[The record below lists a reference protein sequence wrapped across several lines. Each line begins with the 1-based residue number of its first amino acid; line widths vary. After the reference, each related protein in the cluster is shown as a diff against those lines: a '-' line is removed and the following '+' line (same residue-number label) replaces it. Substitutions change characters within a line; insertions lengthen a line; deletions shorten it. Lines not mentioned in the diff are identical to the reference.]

1 MSKLSFGAY
10 AFEKVRCTTIQIRG
24 NEEKNSVKLIY
35 HFKVYL
41 ENVTKFCMY
50 SSLVACMITL
60 KVWHLPLVCSANA
73 LTNWSHKDNLG
84 IYIMVENAHNT
95 SVEAL

>member
-1 MSKLSFGAY
+1 MLSLFIAQLTDSSKLVMTKIAENKIIKKSFFSMSKLSFGAY

-41 ENVTKFCMY
+41 ENVTKFCTY
-50 SSLVACMITL
+50 SSLAGMITL
-60 KVWHLPLVCSANA
+60 KV
-73 LTNWSHKDNLG
+73 
-84 IYIMVENAHNT
+84 
-95 SVEAL
+95 